1 MYVGV
6 GSEVVSACMWEWVVR
21 WGCMYVGVGS
31 EVVSACMWEWVV
43 RW

>member
-6 GSEVVSACMWEWVVR
+6 GSEVMSTCMWEWVV
-21 WGCMYVGVGS
+21 GDEYMYVGVGS
-31 EVVSACMWEWVV
+31 KVVSACIWEWVV

>member
-1 MYVGV
+1 MGV
-6 GSEVVSACMWEWVVR
+6 GSEVVSACMWEWVVS
-21 WGCMYVGVGS
+21 GECMYVGVGS

>member
-6 GSEVVSACMWEWVVR
+6 GSEVVSACMWEWVV
-21 WGCMYVGVGS
+21 
-31 EVVSACMWEWVV
+31 SACMWEWVV

>member
-6 GSEVVSACMWEWVVR
+6 GSKVVSA
-21 WGCMYVGVGS
+21 CMYVGVGS

>member
-6 GSEVVSACMWEWVVR
+6 GSE
-21 WGCMYVGVGS
+21 CMYVGVGS